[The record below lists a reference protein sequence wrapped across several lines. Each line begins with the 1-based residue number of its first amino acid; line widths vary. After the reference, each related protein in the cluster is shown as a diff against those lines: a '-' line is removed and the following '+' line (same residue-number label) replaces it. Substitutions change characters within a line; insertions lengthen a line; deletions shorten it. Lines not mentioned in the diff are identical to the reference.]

1 MNDKI
6 KMKIE
11 SLKKDKST
19 FKQYISSFCNISK
32 SQELF
37 KNNKEFKAL
46 KDYVGTKKEEIF
58 YD

>member
-6 KMKIE
+6 KLKIE

-32 SQELF
+32 
-37 KNNKEFKAL
+37 
-46 KDYVGTKKEEIF
+46 
-58 YD
+58 

>member
-1 MNDKI
+1 MEDKI
-6 KMKIE
+6 KKKIE
-11 SLKKDKST
+11 SLKNDKSS

-46 KDYVGTKKEEIF
+46 KDYVSIKKEEIF

>member
-1 MNDKI
+1 MEDKI
-6 KMKIE
+6 KIKIE

-37 KNNKEFKAL
+37 KSNKEFKKL
-46 KDYVGTKKEEIF
+46 KDYVGTKKEEVF